1 MLAILPTPAKPDGAG
16 SKNTGYSGH
25 TVPSGLNREESE
37 TDGYKRL
44 QRSIEND
51 GMEG

>member
-1 MLAILPTPAKPDGAG
+1 MEAKDKDIP
-16 SKNTGYSGH
+16 Y
-25 TVPSGLNREESE
+25 SE
-37 TDGYKRL
+37 TERYKRL